1 MAKTKATRI
10 IISLPPELLE
20 ELTTYCD
27 ENNYNRSECIR
38 HAVRE
43 LIKKDVQSV

>member
-1 MAKTKATRI
+1 MSKVKATRI

-20 ELTTYCD
+20 ELSSYC
-27 ENNYNRSECIR
+27 EQNNYNRSECIR

-43 LIKKDVQSV
+43 LIKKNESAK